1 MAKKKKTKKDETEKV
16 GFSAELTGLILI
28 LIGIIGFGFGPVGS
42 IIKKFAMFLVGG
54 WAWIF
59 LLIFMIVLGF
69 YMLVKRSLP
78 KFFSQKLVGLYV
90 LIIIV
95 LVASHFG
102 FIENCRGAGDIFQT
116 TIDKYMERI
125 ATIGTNTAL
134 FTSGDTSI
142 EIGGGVVGA
151 IFSVGL
157 SSLFGLTGTKIVCVI
172 LTVFGFI
179 LFFNITFADLL
190 SKIKTLFSKLKNTTP
205 KEKPVKEHKEEYQYE
220 EDQEF
225 EEKKNDKII
234 ITSMEELKNIK
245 EPQKENLE
253 TNKESI
259 YEANSNYTLPPLS
272 LLDNVTPPKKNAAS
286 NNYIRSNKEN
296 LERVLKDFQI
306 NGQVVEIHIGP
317 AVTQFEVKV
326 PSGTKVSR
334 IVGINKEIALAL
346 AAKDVRIQAP
356 IPGKSTI
363 GIEIPNPSIS
373 AVKFKEVLAHESKAM
388 SDAKIVVALGKDIMG
403 RPQLADLSKMPH
415 LLIAGSTGSGKS
427 VCTNTMICSILM
439 RYKPDEVKLMLVD
452 PKKVELSNYN
462 GVPHLLCPVVSDPK
476 KASIALQKLVAEMD
490 KRYDMFS
497 EKNVKNIAGYNDW
510 VMKENKNNNTNIPKM
525 PYIVAIIDELADLML
540 VASKEVEDSI
550 MRITQ
555 MARAAGIHLIVATQR
570 PSTDVITGVV
580 KANIPSRIA
589 FAVASNI
596 DSRTILDMSGA
607 EKLLGKG
614 DMLYLPMGENVPIRI
629 QGCFISD
636 DEIKRI
642 IDYVC
647 KEQVAH
653 YSEEM
658 QNLDA
663 TGSGIHGLP
672 NETEEYDDPLYN
684 EIVEFAIQTGKVSTS
699 LLQRR
704 FRLGYNRAA
713 RVVDLLEERG
723 IVGPPNGSKPR
734 EVLVKLEDKSE

>member
-1 MAKKKKTKKDETEKV
+1 MAKKKKTKNSETEKV
-16 GFSAELTGLILI
+16 GFSVELTGLILI

-59 LLIFMIVLGF
+59 LLIFILILGI
-69 YMLVKRSLP
+69 YMLVKRNLP
-78 KFFSQKLVGLYV
+78 KFLSQKLMGLYV
-90 LIIIV
+90 IIIVV

-102 FIENCRGAGDIFQT
+102 FIAKCDGAGDIFKS
-116 TIDKYMERI
+116 TIDQYMERI
-125 ATIGTNTAL
+125 STIGSNTAL

-142 EIGGGVVGA
+142 EIGGGVIGA
-151 IFSVGL
+151 IFSIGL

-172 LTVFGFI
+172 LTIFGFI
-179 LFFNITFADLL
+179 LFFNITFADILQ
-190 SKIKTLFSKLKNTTP
+190 KIKSFFSKLKNATP
-205 KEKPVKEHKEEYQYE
+205 KEKTTKEKEVDYQYE

-234 ITSMEELKNIK
+234 ITSMEELKTMK
-245 EPQKENLE
+245 EPQKENLATSKE
-253 TNKESI
+253 TI

-272 LLDNVTPPKKNAAS
+272 LLDNVVQQKKNPAS

-373 AVKFKEVLAHESKAM
+373 AVKFKEVLAHEQKSL

-415 LLIAGSTGSGKS
+415 LLIAGSTGSA
-427 VCTNTMICSILM
+427 NTTICSILM

-497 EKNVKNIAGYNDW
+497 DANVKNIAGYNDW
-510 VMKENKNNNTNIPKM
+510 IMKENKNNGTNVHKM

-629 QGCFISD
+629 QGCFIAD

-723 IVGPPNGSKPR
+723 IVGPANGSKPR
-734 EVLVKLEDKSE
+734 EVLVKLDDKSE

>member
-1 MAKKKKTKKDETEKV
+1 MAKKKKTKSDEETKV
-16 GFSAELTGLILI
+16 GISAELTGLILI

-42 IIKKFAMFLVGG
+42 FIKKFAMFLVGG

-59 LLIFMIVLGF
+59 LLMFLLVLGF

-78 KFFSQKLVGLYV
+78 KFFSQRLVGLYV
-90 LIIIV
+90 LIIVV

-102 FIENCRGAGDIFQT
+102 FIRECENTSDIFET
-116 TIDKYMERI
+116 TINQYMERI
-125 ATIGTNTAL
+125 STIGSNTAL
-134 FTSGDTSI
+134 FTSGDATI
-142 EIGGGVVGA
+142 EIGGGVIGA
-151 IFSVGL
+151 IFSVAL

-172 LTVFGFI
+172 LVIFGLI
-179 LFFNITFADLL
+179 LFFNLTFSDIYN
-190 SKIKTLFSKLKNTTP
+190 KIKGFIKNLKNREI
-205 KEKPVKEHKEEYQYE
+205 KEKPIKDDTYAYE

-234 ITSMEELKNIK
+234 ITSMDELKTIK

-259 YEANSNYTLPPLS
+259 YEVSSNYTLPPLS
-272 LLDNVTPPKKNAAS
+272 LLDDATLPKKNVAS
-286 NNYIRSNKEN
+286 NNYVRSNKEN
-296 LERVLKDFQI
+296 LERVLRDFQI

-317 AVTQFEVKV
+317 AVTQYEVKV

-363 GIEIPNPSIS
+363 GVEIPNPSIS
-373 AVKFKEVLAHESKAM
+373 AVKFREVLAHESKAM

-403 RPQLADLSKMPH
+403 RPQLADISKMPH

-439 RYKPDEVKLMLVD
+439 RYKPDEVKLVLVD

-497 EKNVKNIAGYNDW
+497 DANVKNIAGYNDW
-510 VMKENKNNNTNIPKM
+510 VGKENKAKNTNIPKM

-636 DEIKRI
+636 NEIKRI

-663 TGSGIHGLP
+663 TGSGIHSLP
-672 NETEEYDDPLYN
+672 NETQEYDDPLYN
-684 EIVEFAIQTGKVSTS
+684 EIVEFAIETGKVSTS

>member
-1 MAKKKKTKKDETEKV
+1 MAKKKKTKKDEETKV
-16 GFSAELTGLILI
+16 GFSVELTGLILI

-42 IIKKFAMFLVGG
+42 FIKKFAMFLVGG
-54 WAWIF
+54 WAWLF
-59 LLIFMIVLGF
+59 LLIFILILGV
-69 YMLVKRSLP
+69 YMLIKRSLP
-78 KFFSQKLVGLYV
+78 KFLSQRLIGLYV
-90 LIIIV
+90 LIIVV

-102 FIENCRGAGDIFQT
+102 FIRECDGAGDIFSS
-116 TIDKYMERI
+116 TIDQYMDRI
-125 ATIGTNTAL
+125 STIGANTAL

-142 EIGGGVVGA
+142 EIGGGILGA
-151 IFSVGL
+151 IFSIGL

-172 LTVFGFI
+172 LTIFGFI
-179 LFFNITFADLL
+179 LFFNITFADIV
-190 SKIKTLFSKLKNTTP
+190 SKIKSFFNKLKSATP
-205 KEKPVKEHKEEYQYE
+205 KEKHVKQEEYAYE

-225 EEKKNDKII
+225 EEKKNDKIV
-234 ITSMEELKNIK
+234 ITSMEELKTFK

-272 LLDNVTPPKKNAAS
+272 LLDDVTPPKKTSAS
-286 NNYIRSNKEN
+286 NNFIRSNKEN

-317 AVTQFEVKV
+317 AVTQYEVKV

-363 GIEIPNPSIS
+363 GIELPNPSIS

-415 LLIAGSTGSGKS
+415 LLIAGSTGS
-427 VCTNTMICSILM
+427 
-439 RYKPDEVKLMLVD
+439 LMLVD

-476 KASIALQKLVAEMD
+476 KASIALQKLVSEMD

-497 EKNVKNIAGYNDW
+497 DANVKNIAGYNEW
-510 VMKENKNNNTNIPKM
+510 ITKENAKNNTNVAKM
-525 PYIVAIIDELADLML
+525 PYVVAIIDELADLML

-607 EKLLGKG
+607 EKLLGRG

-636 DEIKRI
+636 NEIKRI

-658 QNLDA
+658 QNLEVQP
-663 TGSGIHGLP
+663 GGIHGSVG
-672 NETEEYDDPLYN
+672 EAEEYDDPLYD
-684 EIVEFAIQTGKVSTS
+684 EIVKFAIETGKVSTS

-734 EVLVKLEDKSE
+734 EVLVKLDEHSE